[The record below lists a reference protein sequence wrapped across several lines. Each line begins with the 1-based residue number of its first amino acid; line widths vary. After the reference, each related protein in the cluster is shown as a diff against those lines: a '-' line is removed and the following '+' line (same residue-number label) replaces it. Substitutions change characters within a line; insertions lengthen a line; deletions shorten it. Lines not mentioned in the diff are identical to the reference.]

1 MLTATLTRPTT
12 ITATDI
18 TVTHRTPVLQLCRA
32 LIEAGHDDGPMTVV
46 DAATGNAVMHVASIA
61 AAAGMS
67 VHEEP
72 STRFA
77 KWQPFNRSLPDE

>member
-1 MLTATLTRPTT
+1 
-12 ITATDI
+12 
-18 TVTHRTPVLQLCRA
+18 

-77 KWQPFNRSLPDE
+77 KWQPFNRSSPDE